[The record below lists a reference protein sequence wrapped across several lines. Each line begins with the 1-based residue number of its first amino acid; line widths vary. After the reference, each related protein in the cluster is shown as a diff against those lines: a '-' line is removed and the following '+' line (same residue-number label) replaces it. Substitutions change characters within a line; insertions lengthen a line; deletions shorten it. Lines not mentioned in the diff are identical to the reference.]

1 MKLVLSGTV
10 ENIST
15 RNDGTLKF
23 TIGSHEVD
31 SSQAGSLFQLR
42 NKYIKCLLSD
52 TNISPI
58 EQSLIDEEV
67 IKDGRKIKSK
77 AQRLRA
83 VLFKLHEQTQTSQT
97 FDEFYNERMEG
108 LIEHFKSKLND

>member
-23 TIGSHEVD
+23 TIGSQEVD
-31 SSQAGSLFQLR
+31 SSQAGNLFQLR

-52 TNISPI
+52 TNITHI

-83 VLFKLHEQTQTSQT
+83 VLFKLHEQTQTNQT

-108 LIEHFKSKLND
+108 MIEHFKSKLND